1 MRLSNRHARRHSR
14 GQSVLEYLLLI
25 VLAAVAV
32 GSVYLLFV
40 DTVQEAPV
48 AETSAAP

>member
-1 MRLSNRHARRHSR
+1 MRYSHRRARRHSR

-25 VLAAVAV
+25 VLAAIAV
-32 GSVYLLFV
+32 GSVYLLFA

>member
-1 MRLSNRHARRHSR
+1 MRLSNRPARRHSH
-14 GQSVLEYLLLI
+14 GQSVLEYLLLV
-25 VLAAVAV
+25 VLTAVAV
-32 GSVYLLFV
+32 GSVYLLFA